1 MLNVLWHWVTVLKKL
16 QNVNASFHDNMV
28 KWSELVFIC
37 KHDGV
42 QLCLSVKY
50 LLNHRRWKCHSI
62 MQQKGL
68 ERVDLVLSLMDYHCK
83 NFDVMLEIVMT
94 SECAQLSLEVY
105 IVFDHVIT
113 LGHIY
118 KLCSSKHWPC
128 SLALTSSSLWMLAVY
143 KNRAGR
149 Q

>member
-1 MLNVLWHWVTVLKKL
+1 
-16 QNVNASFHDNMV
+16 
-28 KWSELVFIC
+28 
-37 KHDGV
+37 
-42 QLCLSVKY
+42 
-50 LLNHRRWKCHSI
+50 

-118 KLCSSKHWPC
+118 KLRSSKH
-128 SLALTSSSLWMLAVY
+128 
-143 KNRAGR
+143 
-149 Q
+149 